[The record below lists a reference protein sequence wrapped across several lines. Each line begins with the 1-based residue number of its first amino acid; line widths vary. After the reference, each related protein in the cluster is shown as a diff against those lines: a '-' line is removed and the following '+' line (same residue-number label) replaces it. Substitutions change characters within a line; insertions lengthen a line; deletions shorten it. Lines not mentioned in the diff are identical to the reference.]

1 MLAFLAVFIPS
12 AAASGLIAIWH
23 LSRAHQ
29 LNYAEECL
37 ADEMEPVAVVP
48 VAAVPM
54 IAPKRR
60 ARKSKV
66 SVDRGLTGYLA
77 A

>member
-1 MLAFLAVFIPS
+1 MLALLAVFIPS

-37 ADEMEPVAVVP
+37 ADDMEPVAVVP
-48 VAAVPM
+48 VTAVPM
-54 IAPKRR
+54 SAPKRR